1 MTSPLSLQFETGAL
15 SAALREVREAVERR
29 NTIEICAAVLIE
41 AGPDGATLTTTDLDV
56 MIRRSLPC
64 TPPAQPLRFAVDAMR
79 LTDVVGT
86 FAAGSQTLIE
96 IGIDGAI
103 VRSGRSRTRF
113 ATREA
118 SDFPIIPFQDPD
130 ATFTLPGRALAE
142 AFGAV
147 RHAISTEETR
157 YYLNGIFMHVGKG
170 DGLRFAATD
179 GHRLA
184 RLITPCPAGAETL
197 PDAIVPTKTVGLL
210 AKLADSRGDVSLNI
224 EINAKKMRV
233 SAGDVVLTSKL
244 VDGTF
249 PDYDRIMPG
258 ASVCDALI
266 DRDAIAAAA
275 ARLVVT
281 TNDKVRAAKLSFDA
295 ERLTLSTSSQTHGE
309 AADEVPCEF
318 NGKAGFE
325 VGFNL
330 RYLRD
335 ALDALDADTVRFA
348 LIDSGAPTAI
358 TSAVPGGLTL
368 VLMPMRV

>member
-1 MTSPLSLQFETGAL
+1 MTKPLSLEFETGAL
-15 SAALREVREAVERR
+15 TAALREVREAVERR
-29 NTIEICAAVLIE
+29 NTIEICSAVLIE

-64 TPPAQPLRFAVDAMR
+64 VAAQPIRFAVDALR
-79 LTDVVGT
+79 LTDIVGT

-96 IGIDGAI
+96 VGVDGAV

-118 SDFPIIPFQDPD
+118 SDFPILASGKAD

-142 AFGAV
+142 SFGSV
-147 RHAISTEETR
+147 RHAISNEETR

-179 GHRLA
+179 GYRLA

-197 PDAIVPTKTVGLL
+197 PDAIVPTKTVNLIL
-210 AKLADSRGDVSLNI
+210 KLADSRSDVPFEI
-224 EINAKKMRV
+224 EVNATKIRF
-233 SAGDVVLTSKL
+233 SAGDVVLTAKL

-249 PDYDRIMPG
+249 PDYDRVMP
-258 ASVCDALI
+258 AAPNCAAII
-266 DRDAIAAAA
+266 DRDALAAAA
-275 ARLVVT
+275 ARLAVT
-281 TNDKVRAAKLSFDA
+281 TSDKVRAAKLTFEA
-295 ERLTLSTSSQTHGE
+295 ERLTLSTTSQTHGE
-309 AADEVPCEF
+309 AIDEVPCEF
-318 NGKAGFE
+318 DGKPGFE
-325 VGFNL
+325 IGFNL
-330 RYLRD
+330 RYMRD
-335 ALDALDADTVRFA
+335 TLDALDADTVRFA
-348 LIDSGAPTAI
+348 LTDGAAPTAI